1 MANSMKKIESYFAI
15 AYRAVGIA
23 VVIVSVTFYFSGL
36 DNSAVRAEDKL
47 TAQIEANRIAIQQL
61 RAETRAES
69 EKRDDRFEKLRD
81 KINEAISYIRLIGT
95 NTDRI
100 TEIENDVQKNTEEI
114 LKK

>member
-1 MANSMKKIESYFAI
+1 MSNILNKIQVYFVI
-15 AYRAVGIA
+15 ASAAVGIA
-23 VVIVSVTFYFSGL
+23 VVIVTTTIHVNELNASIIRVEERLS
-36 DNSAVRAEDKL
+36 
-47 TAQIEANRIAIQQL
+47 AQIEANKIALEEL

-81 KINEAISYIRLIGT
+81 KINEAISYIRVIGT

-100 TEIENDVQKNTEEI
+100 IKIENDVQKNTEEI